1 MREGWQVSDFL
12 EVHGFTSLL
21 SFLET
26 IALLGSIACFSTTF
40 GIFLDNG
47 SRFQVYKPF
56 NALWCPGSGRCDKLL
71 KAALANKPAPP
82 MELRYLKQGRAKV
95 AGDSACARVT
105 SFLEGLYTSV
115 AETLPDIKD
124 EGVLTQL
131 HDAPDVLQDSYADS
145 LSGLQ
150 PDAPAQ
156 TGLKRRNSR
165 KRKMSLEVHKD
176 RHPSTSG
183 LEVRFLPPG
192 TMKDHWETMRAHDAG
207 EQVSFKTFWKTW
219 HTEFSHLRF
228 RAASMHVQCS
238 VCLHHKMLI
247 RELSQHLNA
256 RTRQSELYSE
266 HLVAQYRDRQKY
278 WQARG
283 ISRLQFETYLVVMID
298 GMDQCKFQYPR
309 SAVCRAKDLA
319 SLQRPRLQVTGVL
332 AHGFGLFFAASGH
345 DHPKD
350 ASASVELLAYLIS
363 RLRDARVNLGRL
375 HLHVQCDNTVRE
387 LKNCTT
393 MRFLS
398 ALVGAGVLKA
408 ATMAHLRSGH
418 SHEDLDQIFGS
429 LALYLVKNSR
439 QAETPQDF
447 KEIMQ
452 RFADGA
458 QRPYEKVRCVVHLDQ
473 HRDWKFGSKC
483 GTFQLR
489 MRELRSQ
496 IGVHPGL
503 CGKAWMNI
511 DLRQH
516 FSHTGHKRTI
526 PKSGL
531 WCCWV

>member
-1 MREGWQVSDFL
+1 
-12 EVHGFTSLL
+12 
-21 SFLET
+21 
-26 IALLGSIACFSTTF
+26 
-40 GIFLDNG
+40 
-47 SRFQVYKPF
+47 
-56 NALWCPGSGRCDKLL
+56 
-71 KAALANKPAPP
+71 

-95 AGDSACARVT
+95 AGDSARARVT

-247 RELSQHLNA
+247 RELSPHLNA

-266 HLVAQYRDRQKY
+266 PEHLVAQYGDRQKY

-319 SLQRPRLQVTGVL
+319 SLQRPRFT
-332 AHGFGLFFAASGH
+332 
-345 DHPKD
+345 
-350 ASASVELLAYLIS
+350 
-363 RLRDARVNLGRL
+363 
-375 HLHVQCDNTVRE
+375 
-387 LKNCTT
+387 
-393 MRFLS
+393 
-398 ALVGAGVLKA
+398 
-408 ATMAHLRSGH
+408 
-418 SHEDLDQIFGS
+418 
-429 LALYLVKNSR
+429 
-439 QAETPQDF
+439 
-447 KEIMQ
+447 
-452 RFADGA
+452 
-458 QRPYEKVRCVVHLDQ
+458 
-473 HRDWKFGSKC
+473 
-483 GTFQLR
+483 
-489 MRELRSQ
+489 
-496 IGVHPGL
+496 
-503 CGKAWMNI
+503 
-511 DLRQH
+511 
-516 FSHTGHKRTI
+516 
-526 PKSGL
+526 
-531 WCCWV
+531 